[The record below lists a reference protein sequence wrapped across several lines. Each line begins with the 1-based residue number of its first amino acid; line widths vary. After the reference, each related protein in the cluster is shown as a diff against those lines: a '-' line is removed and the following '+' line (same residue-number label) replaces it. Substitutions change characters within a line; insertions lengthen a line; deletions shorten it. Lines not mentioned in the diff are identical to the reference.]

1 MERLLTKKDVAE
13 RLQVCLHKAGDYMRE
28 MRCVVLP
35 GDRSKRVTEDEL
47 ARWIRSR
54 TQGAATPARKQQ
66 AAGLPRKRNGKLV
79 AYEEWRRQA

>member
-35 GDRSKRVTEDEL
+35 GDRTRRVTEEDFQ
-47 ARWIRSR
+47 RWINSR
-54 TQGAATPARKQQ
+54 KEAAPAVRKQ
-66 AAGLPRKRNGKLV
+66 APAGIARRKNGRLV
-79 AYEEWRRQA
+79 DWRRDA